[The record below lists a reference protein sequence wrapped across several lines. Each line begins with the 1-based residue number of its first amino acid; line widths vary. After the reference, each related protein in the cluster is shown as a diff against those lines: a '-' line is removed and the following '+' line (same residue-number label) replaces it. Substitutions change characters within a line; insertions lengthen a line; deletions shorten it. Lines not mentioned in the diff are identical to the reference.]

1 MAKAG
6 TNRTTASPKKIKS
19 GRPTAETAKPIKPAP
34 RTREENVTLCRSCG
48 KRPGKPTAILGQM
61 MQAELCV
68 ECAALRKERIR
79 INRAAA
85 RAFRN
90 GALR

>member
-1 MAKAG
+1 VAKVKPAKAE
-6 TNRTTASPKKIKS
+6 K
-19 GRPTAETAKPIKPAP
+19 PTRSVAAHAP
-34 RTREENVTLCRSCG
+34 PLAHDEKVTLCRSCG

-79 INRAAA
+79 LNRAAA

-90 GALR
+90 GAIR